1 MGTINKGDARAI
13 LFWGEKGMA
22 NQPTAASIAAPTLP
36 AKQVFVMAAIYL
48 VVGLAIGYL
57 FRASQ
62 APSSATQP
70 GVIASASAGNSA
82 TQQRPGMTS
91 QPGGTPASPHA
102 GAMGGGGRMPGM
114 DEMQQMAAKKAAPLL
129 DQLKKDPNNSAVL
142 AKVGA
147 IYYATHQFK
156 EAASYYGKS
165 VQADPKNVGVRT
177 MLAVTLYSDSDAD
190 GALAQLNQALTYDPK
205 DANALFD
212 LGMIRLQGKKDPK
225 GALAAWQQLL
235 KSNPQLSAD
244 RKTEVQ
250 KLIAQVQASL
260 SAHHGTEGAPGNAGH
275 KADSN

>member
-1 MGTINKGDARAI
+1 
-13 LFWGEKGMA
+13 
-22 NQPTAASIAAPTLP
+22 
-36 AKQVFVMAAIYL
+36 
-48 VVGLAIGYL
+48 
-57 FRASQ
+57 
-62 APSSATQP
+62 
-70 GVIASASAGNSA
+70 
-82 TQQRPGMTS
+82 
-91 QPGGTPASPHA
+91 
-102 GAMGGGGRMPGM
+102 MPGM